1 MSAVADLA
9 AWRMKK
15 NPAACMTADDLA
27 EQATRLDNLRIVLM
41 DALFDIKA
49 TVGDARDLPVVD
61 GLAEFRAAVESAMA
75 AASAIANHCDH
86 ELERRIRAQ

>member
-1 MSAVADLA
+1 MRNVEDLA

-15 NPAACMTADDLA
+15 NPAACMTADELA
-27 EQATRLDNLRIVLM
+27 QQAAQLDNLRLVLM

-49 TVGDARDLPVVD
+49 VVGDGRGLPVVD
-61 GLAEFRAAVESAMA
+61 GLVELRSAVESAMA

-86 ELERRIRAQ
+86 ELERRIRAR